1 MSAIW
6 KHLVT
11 DNTQATNAHKIESVQ
26 TLWSGYGEIFRVQLV
41 PESLGTLII
50 KQVIPPTVSQHPRG
64 WNTDRSSTRKLKS
77 YEVEANWYTEW
88 SHLCNSGCRVAAS
101 IATASSSDSTSGKSV
116 GKSNNQS
123 WILMEDLDASGY
135 NIRHSGL
142 TPEQTKP
149 CLRWLASFHACF
161 LQTAPTGLW
170 QVGTYWHLDTRPDE
184 LEAMQNS
191 ELKDN
196 AAKLDHL
203 LRDCKYQS
211 LVHGDAKVANFCF
224 DRDSQKVAAVDF
236 QYVGGGCGMKDV
248 AYFFGSCFNE
258 AECEKYVPDLLD
270 YYFIELQRAVLRRSV
285 DHEIDH
291 RELEREWRALFAPAW
306 TDFYRFLSGWMP
318 EHAKIHRFTEKLAR
332 QTLASDALQQI
343 EL

>member
-1 MSAIW
+1 VSAVW

-11 DNTQATNAHKIESVQ
+11 DNTQATDARKIESVQ

-50 KQVIPPTVSQHPRG
+50 KQVAPPTVSQHPRG
-64 WNTDRSSTRKLKS
+64 WNTNRSELRKLKS
-77 YEVEANWYTEW
+77 YEVEANWYNNW
-88 SHLCNSGCRVAAS
+88 SKLCHSGCRVASS
-101 IATASSSDSTSGKSV
+101 IATASSSDTASGNSD
-116 GKSNNQS
+116 NQS

-135 NIRHSGL
+135 NIR
-142 TPEQTKP
+142 P
-149 CLRWLASFHACF
+149 
-161 LQTAPTGLW
+161 
-170 QVGTYWHLDTRPDE
+170 
-184 LEAMQNS
+184 MQSS

-196 AAKLDHL
+196 AIKLDLL

-224 DRDSQKVAAVDF
+224 HRNHHDVAAVDF

-248 AYFFGSCFNE
+248 AYFFGSCFDE
-258 AECEKYVPDLLD
+258 TECEQYVPELLD
-270 YYFIELQRAVLRRSV
+270 YYFIELRRAVQQTA
-285 DHEIDH
+285 DKDIDQE
-291 RELEREWRALFAPAW
+291 ELEHEWRALFAPAW

-318 EHAKIHRFTEKLAR
+318 EHAKIHSYTEKLAR
-332 QTLASDALQQI
+332 QTLSSDALQQI